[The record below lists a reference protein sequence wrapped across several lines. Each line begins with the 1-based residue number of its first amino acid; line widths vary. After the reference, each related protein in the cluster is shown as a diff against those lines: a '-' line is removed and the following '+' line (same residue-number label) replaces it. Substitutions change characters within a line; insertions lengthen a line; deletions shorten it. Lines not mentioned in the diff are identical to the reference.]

1 MTVLHDIRG
10 HEVRLDAPPQRIVS
24 LVPSWT
30 ETLIAFG
37 GLSWLAG
44 RTEYCIK
51 PKGMVDS
58 IPTFGGTKNPD
69 LPGIINLRPDL
80 VIANREEN
88 RQPDIELLEAVG
100 IPVWVN
106 FPETV
111 QEVLELIPLFG
122 ALAGNPAEGEACARR
137 IRDNLA
143 ALRRKAERSTA
154 LRVLYLIW
162 PKPLMSVGAGTYV
175 DDYLAQGGFINVA
188 RELEGRYPRLDL
200 STIAA
205 LDPDL
210 IVLPSEPYHFG
221 ESDRAE
227 WLASRDLRA
236 ARSGQVVLV
245 DGEHFS
251 WYGSRMDAG
260 FADMLRIRAVYQG
273 SQ

>member
-1 MTVLHDIRG
+1 MTVLRDIRG
-10 HEVRLDAPPQRIVS
+10 HEILLDAPPQRIVS

-30 ETLIAFG
+30 ETIIAFG
-37 GLSWLAG
+37 GLSRLAG
-44 RTEYCIK
+44 RTEYCIR
-51 PKGMVDS
+51 PTGVVDS
-58 IPTFGGTKNPD
+58 IPVFGGTKNPE
-69 LPGIINLRPDL
+69 LPGIIALRPDL
-80 VIANREEN
+80 VIANKEEN

-111 QEVLELIPLFG
+111 QEALELIPLFG
-122 ALAGNPAEGEACARR
+122 ALAGNPAEGEECARR
-137 IRDNLA
+137 IQANLA
-143 ALRRKAERSTA
+143 ALRHEASTPTP

-175 DDYLAQGGFINVA
+175 DDYLQQGGLINVA
-188 RELEGRYPRLDL
+188 REMEGRYPRLDRG
-200 STIAA
+200 TVAA

-210 IVLPSEPYHFG
+210 ILLPSEPYHFG
-221 ESDRAE
+221 EADRAE
-227 WLASRDLRA
+227 WLSYRDLRA
-236 ARSGQVVLV
+236 ARTGQVALV

-260 FADMLRIRAVYQG
+260 FADMLRLRAAYQG